1 VVLFIDMLGK
11 IVGMTKVYPANVAD
25 VTIVQKSEEHEHLRS
40 WFGDND
46 VIICLFLVLIFR

>member
-1 VVLFIDMLGK
+1 MLGK